1 MRGVRVRRAIP
12 AVLVS
17 VVTVLTAG
25 LLAAAPT
32 ASAEPAATVL
42 SERPGPPGT
51 LSLTVSSPA
60 MRADMRV
67 DVIPP
72 RDPSAPHPTVYLLNG
87 AQGGLNGSSWL
98 DQTDVVRFFAD
109 KNATV
114 VIPLGGA
121 ASYFADWRADD
132 PVLGHQK
139 WATFL
144 TRELPPVMDS
154 RFGGDGRNA
163 LAGISMA
170 GTSVLQLAIDAPGL
184 YRAVGSYSGCAQTSD
199 LVGQAY
205 VRLTVARGG
214 GNADNMWGPVG
225 DPDWVRNDPYVN
237 AEKLRGTALYISAAT
252 GAPGPYDRIDGPG
265 IDGNV
270 AELVSRIGVGA
281 VIESS
286 VRRCT
291 VALQAKLDR
300 LGIPATFSLPPAGTH
315 SWPYWQDSLHR
326 SWPLFARALAVD

>member
-1 MRGVRVRRAIP
+1 MTV
-12 AVLVS
+12 
-17 VVTVLTAG
+17 VVTAVAMLLLGATTGIAPALAG
-25 LLAAAPT
+25 
-32 ASAEPAATVL
+32 PAATIA
-42 SERPGPPGT
+42 SEKPGVRGT
-51 LSLTVSSPA
+51 LALTVQSPA
-60 MRADMRV
+60 MRAPMRV

-98 DQTDVVRFFAD
+98 DQTDVVDFFAD

-114 VIPLGGA
+114 VIPVGGQ

-144 TRELPPVMDS
+144 TRELPPLMDE

-170 GTSVLQLAIDAPGL
+170 GTSVLQLAIEAPGL

-214 GNADNMWGPVG
+214 GNADNMYGPVD
-225 DPDWVRNDPYVN
+225 DPAWVRNDPYVN

-265 IDGNV
+265 IDGSV

-291 VALQAKLDR
+291 VALQAKLER
-300 LGIPATFSLPPAGTH
+300 LDIPATFSLPPAGTH

-326 SWPLFARALAVD
+326 SWPMFARALGTG